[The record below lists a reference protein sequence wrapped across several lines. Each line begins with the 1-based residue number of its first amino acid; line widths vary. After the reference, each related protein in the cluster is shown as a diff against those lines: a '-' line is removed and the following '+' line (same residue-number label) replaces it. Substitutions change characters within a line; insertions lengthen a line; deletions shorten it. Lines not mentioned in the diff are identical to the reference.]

1 MTSYRYIYSLFVMLL
16 LASSCARK
24 PAEVDLSRADSGE
37 IIEKVELFEG
47 GVRSVKGL
55 ARVRIET
62 AADKVSY
69 TQVTIAERPNLL
81 RLEALNPFGS
91 TVGFISSDGKQI
103 YIISSAE
110 RGVYDAGEEFDLSYV
125 YPGLD
130 IRITAESLVSL
141 VTGRLPYRIYESQT
155 KPVIAADEGLIKLTW
170 KDGDPGGENTMWVN
184 SGNYR
189 VEKAEFTLSNGERA
203 SLSYEYFDGLVD
215 GHYFPRTIDFDTG
228 GLSITIVY
236 QPDVEL
242 NGGVDRSLFTP
253 QAAIEKSGAQNYN

>member
-1 MTSYRYIYSLFVMLL
+1 MRNYRYLYALFVMLL
-16 LASSCARK
+16 LASSCAMK
-24 PAEVDLSRADSGE
+24 PAEVDITRADSGE

-141 VTGRLPYRIYESQT
+141 VTGRLPYKIYESQT
-155 KPVIAADEGLIKLTW
+155 KPVITADAGLIKLAW
-170 KDGDPGGENTMWVN
+170 RDGDPGGENAMWVN

-189 VEKAEFTLSNGERA
+189 VEKAEFTLANGERA

-215 GHYFPRTIDFDTG
+215 GHYFPRTIEFDTG

-242 NGGVDRSLFTP
+242 NGGVDRALFTP